1 MVGESRKRKQGAA
14 QQQRSAKQRAV
25 AAIGTQQQAEETIY
39 RGDSNVSYKRKSQQS
54 KQKPR
59 KLGRYGTDDDS
70 PGDEFP
76 D

>member
-1 MVGESRKRKQGAA
+1 M
-14 QQQRSAKQRAV
+14 
-25 AAIGTQQQAEETIY
+25 AAIGTQQQAEETLQ
-39 RGDSNVSYKRKSQQS
+39 RDGSNVSYKRKSQQS

-59 KLGRYGTDDDS
+59 KVGRYGTDDDS